1 MRMKLTAILVGTVLL
16 VLADPS
22 LGWAKESSRKARQ
35 APSLPFSHDLEATLE
50 TAKATGK
57 PVVVSF
63 VAVWCPFCRQMKREA
78 FRDPAV
84 VALAEEFLWVSVDI
98 DRDLS
103 TAQEYGIEGVP
114 LIYLL
119 GPEGRTRV
127 EVLGFVG
134 PSEFHDQLTQFLE
147 LLETSPESR
156 PPEPT
161 PPDTDR
167 PRSSLTWK
175 PKGYRSHAICFSNVG
190 YGPLKL
196 YSQSPFQALRL
207 GIRPRTPSTL
217 GKGQYEV
224 TGTTTWVNV
233 WGVDEEVGDPSN
245 EFFLDY
251 EMLQLSAAVAYG
263 ITDTLQIEGVFTDRS
278 RFGGEMDGLVQG
290 FHDLFGIDQDGRDLV
305 PKDLFTFELAPS
317 DGRPPVSLDNGD
329 RGSFTR
335 SLEATFQHNV
345 TCGTPKLPAFS
356 YAVTARWEA
365 IDVGDL
371 SGGSDLDVGASAALA
386 RRFGKVYLYATLG
399 YAWFGRDN
407 FRGLELSDSQWT
419 GLVVFEWR
427 VKPRQS
433 LLLQYLLTEGV
444 IENFGPFSDESNEIT
459 VGYKWELRKS
469 GVLELGLIENIIEF
483 DNSPDFG
490 FHVGFSQRF

>member
-1 MRMKLTAILVGTVLL
+1 MPLKPAAILVGVVLFF
-16 VLADPS
+16 LAAPS
-22 LGWAKESSRKARQ
+22 VGWAKE
-35 APSLPFSHDLEATLE
+35 PGLPFSRNLEATLE

-63 VAVWCPFCRQMKREA
+63 VAVWCPICRQIKREA
-78 FRDPAV
+78 FRDPDV
-84 VALAEEFLWVSVDI
+84 VALADEFLWVSVDI

-103 TAQEYGIEGVP
+103 TAQKYGVEGVP
-114 LIYLL
+114 LTYLL
-119 GPEGRTRV
+119 GPEGETRV
-127 EVLGFVG
+127 ELLGLLE
-134 PSEFHDQLTQFLE
+134 PSEFHDQLTHFLDI
-147 LLETSPESR
+147 LKMPPGSR

-161 PPDTDR
+161 APDTAR
-167 PRSSLTWK
+167 PNSSLTWK

-190 YGPLKL
+190 YGPLNL

-217 GKGQYEV
+217 GKGQFEAS
-224 TGTTTWVNV
+224 GTATWVNV
-233 WGVDEEVGDPSN
+233 WAIEDEVGDPDN
-245 EFFLDY
+245 DWFLDY

-278 RFGGEMDGLVQG
+278 RFGGMMDGFVQG

-305 PKDLFTFELAPS
+305 PRDLFTFELAPS
-317 DGRPPVSLDNGD
+317 EGRAAVSLDDGD

-345 TCGTPKLPAFS
+345 TCGTPKLPAFYYS
-356 YAVTARWEA
+356 VNARWEMLDA
-365 IDVGDL
+365 GDL
-371 SGGSDLDVGASAALA
+371 SGGSDLDVGVSAALA
-386 RRFGKVYLYATLG
+386 RRFGKAYLYATLG

-407 FRGLELSDSQWT
+407 FRGLELKDTQWT
-419 GLVVFEWR
+419 WLMAFEWR

-433 LLLQYLLTEGV
+433 FLLQYLVTEGQ
-444 IENFGPFSDESNEIT
+444 IEDFGPFSDESNEIT
-459 VGYKWELRKS
+459 LGYKWEVRTR
-469 GVLELGLIENIIEF
+469 GVLEIGIIENIISF

-490 FHVGFSQRF
+490 FHLGYSQRF